1 MFINIGEKMFLTVL
15 NVIMSMSWGGSLHR
29 EDRNKVGIQLRQIAE
44 EFVDLW
50 GAPNISDL
58 FPMLARFD
66 LQGVESK
73 MKKLSS
79 WFDRF
84 FEEQEG
90 RERKQGLSGDLVG
103 VDAEKDDK
111 SSLFMNQVKALLL
124 VLGNGRIAT
133 TSRNNIDKSLQRT
146 GGSGQH

>member
-1 MFINIGEKMFLTVL
+1 MFLTVL

-58 FPMLARFD
+58 FPMLAR
-66 LQGVESK
+66 
-73 MKKLSS
+73 
-79 WFDRF
+79 WRR
-84 FEEQEG
+84 EQEG

-124 VLGNGRIAT
+124 AIQRDPETWESPLEFQPERFQRDDDGKGEYKGNNFNFLPFGLGR
-133 TSRNNIDKSLQRT
+133 RMC
-146 GGSGQH
+146 

>member
-1 MFINIGEKMFLTVL
+1 MFLTVL

-29 EDRNKVGIQLRQIAE
+29 EDRNRVGIQLRQIAE

-79 WFDRF
+79 WFDRRYRGTLRHGKVHWSSNLRDSKEMMMEKVSTKETISIF
-84 FEEQEG
+84 FH
-90 RERKQGLSGDLVG
+90 LV
-103 VDAEKDDK
+103 
-111 SSLFMNQVKALLL
+111 
-124 VLGNGRIAT
+124 
-133 TSRNNIDKSLQRT
+133 
-146 GGSGQH
+146 